1 LIQIASTNK
10 QKKYL
15 TRVMRKIYYLIA
27 LAFLTLGLIIFSTTA
42 DAGGPWNDQ
51 YCDVEVT
58 KIKVVNEKG
67 EVLENLTEEKVVCND
82 GASDFLFNM
91 GIAENCEMYTW
102 DMPVGEVV
110 ITQRQ
115 VICKRMDQ
123 SGYEIVQGYHSI
135 D

>member
-1 LIQIASTNK
+1 M
-10 QKKYL
+10 KKL
-15 TRVMRKIYYLIA
+15 YYIIA

-58 KIKVVNEKG
+58 KIKVINEQG

-82 GASDFLFNM
+82 GASDFLFDM

-115 VICKRMDQ
+115 IACKKMDGT
-123 SGYEIVQGYHSI
+123 GYEIVQGYHGI

>member
-1 LIQIASTNK
+1 
-10 QKKYL
+10 
-15 TRVMRKIYYLIA
+15 MRKIYYLIA

-42 DAGGPWNDQ
+42 KAGGPWSNQ

-82 GASDFLFNM
+82 GASDFLFDM

-115 VICKRMDQ
+115 IMCKRMDGT
-123 SGYEIVQGYHSI
+123 GYEIVQGYHSI

>member
-1 LIQIASTNK
+1 
-10 QKKYL
+10 
-15 TRVMRKIYYLIA
+15 MRKIYYLIA
-27 LAFLTLGLIIFSTTA
+27 LLFLTLGLIIFSTTA
-42 DAGGPWNDQ
+42 DAGGPWDNQ

-58 KIKVVNEKG
+58 KIKVIDQQGNV
-67 EVLENLTEEKVVCND
+67 VDSLTEEKLVCND
-82 GASDFLFNM
+82 GASDFLYDM
-91 GIAENCEMYTW
+91 GIAESCEMYTW

-115 VICKRMDQ
+115 IACKKIDG